1 MRLKHADTWSG
12 ARRLRI
18 LPPPPQRTVAPG
30 LQSVCARSI
39 LPRADRPGGTGARR
53 GPDMPKH
60 KKLHGPGQRTQ
71 PPSGPGREA
80 WPSRIEALLAR
91 GKSRD
96 AVEAAKHY
104 LKHAP
109 GPDAE
114 ACAVKAYTA
123 RIEALQASGL
133 HREAQALGA
142 LVRERFP
149 APPGQP

>member
-1 MRLKHADTWSG
+1 GGSSS
-12 ARRLRI
+12 
-18 LPPPPQRTVAPG
+18 PPPQGPVAPG
-30 LQSVCARSI
+30 LQSVCVRST

-53 GPDMPKH
+53 GADMPKH
-60 KKLHGPGQRTQ
+60 KKRHGPGQRM
-71 PPSGPGREA
+71 PLPSGPGREA

-104 LKHAP
+104 LKHSP

-123 RIEALQASGL
+123 RIEALQVSGL
-133 HREAQALGA
+133 HREAQALTA
-142 LVRERFP
+142 LLRGR
-149 APPGQP
+149 